1 VSDDRHELGLG
12 LQTDKLPGEYAPLA
26 RAAEE
31 AGFAVVTAFNDLWFQ
46 PALPALLEIARSTQ
60 HVRVGPSCLNPFTV
74 HPVEIAGQTAV
85 LDAASEGRAFLGLAR
100 GSWLE
105 TLGLDQSDP
114 VTAIREAWEVVR
126 RLLGGDNSGFAGR
139 RFSLAPGERLR
150 YPVVRQSVP
159 LLVGT
164 WSPRLAAFAGEAAHE
179 LKVGGSAN
187 PDVVPVL
194 RERIGNQEV
203 RIVLGAVAVVDDD
216 ADRARRMAR
225 REVAMYLA
233 VVAELDPTVS
243 LEPELV
249 GRVRALVA
257 AGDDE
262 GAGAQI
268 SDDVL
273 DRFAF
278 AGSAEQVASHAEAVF
293 DAGAGRVD
301 FGTPHGAPESRG
313 VELLCT
319 EVLPRLHAA
328 VRAHR

>member
-1 VSDDRHELGLG
+1 VSDEQHELGLG

-26 RAAEE
+26 RAAED

-60 HVRVGPSCLNPFTV
+60 QARVGPSCLNPFTL
-74 HPVEIAGQTAV
+74 HPVEIAGQTAM

-105 TLGLDQSDP
+105 TMGVDQSDP
-114 VTAIREAWEVVR
+114 VTAIREAWEVIR
-126 RLLGGDNSGFAGR
+126 RLLDGDDSGFEGHK
-139 RFSLAPGERLR
+139 FSLSKGDRLR
-150 YPVVRQSVP
+150 YPVVRRSVP

-164 WSPRLAAFAGEAAHE
+164 WSPRLAAFAGTAAQE

-187 PDVVPVL
+187 PEVVPVM
-194 RERIGNQEV
+194 RERIGNPEV
-203 RIVLGAVAVVDDD
+203 RIVLGAVTVVDDD
-216 ADRARRMAR
+216 GDRARTIAR

-233 VVAELDPTVS
+233 VVAELDPTIS

-249 GRVRALVA
+249 ARVRALVA

-262 GAGAQI
+262 GAGALI

-278 AGSAEQVASHAEAVF
+278 AGSAAQIASHVEAVF
-293 DAGAGRVD
+293 DAGAGRID
-301 FGTPHGAPESRG
+301 FGTPHGVPESRG

-319 EVLPRLHAA
+319 EVLPRL
-328 VRAHR
+328 R

>member
-1 VSDDRHELGLG
+1 VSDDRRELGLG
-12 LQTDKLPGEYAPLA
+12 LQTDKPPGEYAPLA

-46 PALPALLEIARSTQ
+46 PPLPALLEIARSTQ

-74 HPVEIAGQTAV
+74 HPVEIAGQTAM
-85 LDAASEGRAFLGLAR
+85 LDAASEGRTFLGLAR

-105 TLGLDQSDP
+105 TMGVDQSDP

-126 RLLGGDNSGFAGR
+126 RLLDGDDSGFEGH
-139 RFSLAPGERLR
+139 RFSLSRGDRLR
-150 YPVVRQSVP
+150 YPVARPSVP

-164 WSPRLAAFAGEAAHE
+164 WSPRLAAFAGEAAQE

-187 PDVVPVL
+187 PDVVPVM
-194 RERIGNQEV
+194 RERIGNPEV
-203 RIVLGAVAVVDDD
+203 RIVLGAVTVVDDD
-216 ADRARRMAR
+216 GDKARTIAR

-249 GRVRALVA
+249 ERVRALVA
-257 AGDDE
+257 AGDDD
-262 GAGAQI
+262 GAGALI

-278 AGSAEQVASHAEAVF
+278 AGTPEQVASHAEAMF

-301 FGTPHGAPESRG
+301 FGTPHGVPESRG

-319 EVLPRLHAA
+319 EVLPRL
-328 VRAHR
+328 R